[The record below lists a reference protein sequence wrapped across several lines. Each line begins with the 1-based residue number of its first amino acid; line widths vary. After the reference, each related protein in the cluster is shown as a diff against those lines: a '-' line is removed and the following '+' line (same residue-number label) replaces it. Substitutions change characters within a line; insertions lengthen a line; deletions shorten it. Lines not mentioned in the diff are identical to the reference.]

1 MEKHMVYTEKAP
13 AAIGPYSQAVVH
25 GDLVFCAGQIPLDPA
40 TGQIVEGDTVVQA
53 KRVVQN
59 MKAVLEAAGSSIE
72 KILKLEVFMTDL
84 SDFPGVNSYLAEVF
98 TQDFP
103 ARVTIGVAALP
114 MGAAVEIAATAAV
127 S

>member
-1 MEKHMVYTEKAP
+1 MKKTVISTEQAP

-40 TGQIVEGDTVVQA
+40 TGQLIDGDTVAQA

-72 KILKLEVFMTDL
+72 KILKLEVFLTDL

-98 TQDFP
+98 TEDFP

-114 MGAAVEIAATAAV
+114 MGAAVEMAATAAV
-127 S
+127 G